1 MERALIVKGRI
12 TDPKRI
18 DLDEPLDEVEGE
30 VEVTVRS
37 TRRQSIP
44 TKESVFDFIK
54 RLPGGN
60 RTKEEID
67 RQIEE
72 DRKGWDRE

>member
-1 MERALIVKGRI
+1 MERALIVRGRM

-18 DLDEPLDEVEGE
+18 DLDEPLDDLEGE

-37 TRRQSIP
+37 TQRQGVQA
-44 TKESVFDFIK
+44 KESVFDLIK